1 MLGRMWCLRYQP
13 WKLPVR
19 SRKQPNLHVV
29 EGLSGV
35 AAVDK
40 DLDTPNSCRI
50 GLKIHRA
57 IGLSKV
63 SNTAPLFVASV
74 NPIRRPCAAAA
85 RLNQECRGED
95 VFGSISSIRFPKGS
109 STKILS

>member
-1 MLGRMWCLRYQP
+1 
-13 WKLPVR
+13 VR

-29 EGLSGV
+29 KGLSGV

-50 GLKIHRA
+50 ELKSTEQWF
-57 IGLSKV
+57 GLSKV
-63 SNTAPLFVASV
+63 SNIAPLFVASV
-74 NPIRRPCAAAA
+74 NPIKRPCAATAL
-85 RLNQECRGED
+85 LNQECCGED